1 MVRERHAQLQQVVG
15 SLSDK
20 VGADRHEAPP
30 LLPAT
35 RVKVPDAPCVS
46 QISVVL
52 GRQEKDF
59 LAAYR
64 AHMYNVQKELHEM
77 REKIRRNET
86 VENKSE
92 KIKKLEDERDWYR
105 KEALRLDAFT
115 TSMSKDLKAM
125 RDKLEAIE
133 GDRDWLEKQLKA
145 CKKQNKLLRA
155 EIDSRLSAAVTM
167 GMDGGAM
174 LPSFD
179 ATPTKLR
186 TSVVPTTGS
195 KRASDVALGGS
206 STADGL
212 PYLNLDGVAQ
222 SPTLVEEREE
232 RLKKKLRQLKR
243 ELQQKT
249 QELLVARQQRSA
261 NGGRDDAGGGARSR
275 LESLFLQCVE
285 SVKDEVARRRS
296 NPTEDKS
303 AKSALAVHRQPPR
316 VLLPEATARNQRR
329 EDVDEFTSADRVR
342 LIERLLAHNEVLTL
356 LYAHLFPSESEAAPA
371 AAATRDSTSLNARY
385 ASSEDVDAH
394 SRPTSP
400 TLHSSESLANART
413 NADAGDVLGQDGS
426 SSQRAL
432 TPVGSGAAFASAARG
447 SQLPLDSFTKDYLR
461 AMYVHA
467 ILAFM
472 QRRSSGLTRAHRC
485 PGGRKRTRS
494 ADMRLRMAR

>member
-1 MVRERHAQLQQVVG
+1 MKHHLST
-15 SLSDK
+15 SL
-20 VGADRHEAPP
+20 
-30 LLPAT
+30 
-35 RVKVPDAPCVS
+35 VKVTDASCVS

-155 EIDSRLSAAVTM
+155 EIDSRLSAAVTL

-174 LPSFD
+174 PSFD
-179 ATPTKLR
+179 ATPNKLR
-186 TSVVPTTGS
+186 ASVASTTGS
-195 KRASDVALGGS
+195 KRTSDVALGGT

-232 RLKKKLRQLKR
+232 KLKKKLRQLKR

-249 QELLVARQQRSA
+249 QEILVARQQRNA
-261 NGGRDDAGGGARSR
+261 TGGRDDGGGGARSR

-285 SVKDEVARRRS
+285 SVKEEVARRRS

-303 AKSALAVHRQPPR
+303 AKSTLAAHRQPPR
-316 VLLPEATARNQRR
+316 VLLPEAIARNQRR
-329 EDVDEFTSADRVR
+329 DEVDEFTSADRVR

-356 LYAHLFPSESEAAPA
+356 LYAQLFPSENEPAPA
-371 AAATRDSTSLNARY
+371 AAAATSESTSPNAQY
-385 ASSEDVDAH
+385 AISEDVDAH

-400 TLHSSESLANART
+400 TLHSSESLANARM
-413 NADAGDVLGQDGS
+413 NADASEVLVQDGS

-447 SQLPLDSFTKDYLR
+447 SGLPLDSFTKDYLR
-461 AMYVHA
+461 AMYVQGV
-467 ILAFM
+467 LAFI
-472 QRRSSGLTRAHRC
+472 RRHLSDLTHALCC

-494 ADMRLRMAR
+494 ADNMQVRKAR